1 MKKVLKIAQN
11 VLFTVFLVV
20 FYPILL
26 LLTVGATLIRFRE
39 FGTVKECNGIMAD
52 TLKTIWKALMI
63 VQTPHRTTVP
73 IPVPAANKT
82 STMSESVKPEPLRTL
97 ANQPMIPTRHTIK
110 IGSVVLVSPL

>member
-52 TLKTIWKALMI
+52 TLKTIWKWI
-63 VQTPHRTTVP
+63 VPPCMSPRFMRTRDRP
-73 IPVPAANKT
+73 
-82 STMSESVKPEPLRTL
+82 
-97 ANQPMIPTRHTIK
+97 
-110 IGSVVLVSPL
+110 